1 MNDIDIKLPKH
12 YAEIKL
18 ESTSIGF
25 SMLSDLQTGSL
36 LRTLVSSKPNGYF
49 LEIGTGTGLSLTWMV
64 DGIDNS
70 SKIISIENTQEF
82 QSIANTY
89 FDNNENVELICED
102 ANIWIKENQDKRFDL
117 IFADAWPGKYETL
130 TETLNLV
137 KVGGFY
143 IIDDMLPQP
152 NWPAGHDQNVEN
164 LIDNLET
171 LNFINLTKMNWST
184 GLVIITKIK

>member
-1 MNDIDIKLPKH
+1 MNDIDIKLPKY

-25 SMLSDLQTGSL
+25 GMLSDLQTGSL

-117 IFADAWPGKYETL
+117 IFADAWSGKYETL